1 VADGQVKLFAAMLHG
16 DGLIIAEHCIPD
28 DTNEITQVSDLLG
41 RVDLTGAVV
50 TADASHA
57 QRDTAEYIAR
67 ERGADYLL
75 TVKGN
80 QPRLQ
85 RAIYDKVS
93 ADRGAGPGHVAIDR
107 GHGRIIR
114 SSIWAAGAEGIDFP
128 HAAQVMRIR
137 RDTLDRD
144 GSLLAKEI
152 VHGITTLDAA
162 RGTPDILAALTRGH
176 WGIESVHWIRS
187 PPVPKTRIPAR
198 RATDPRSWPHC
209 ATSPSACSTSPES
222 SR

>member
-1 VADGQVKLFAAMLHG
+1 MLHG

-57 QRDTAEYIAR
+57 QRDTAEYIAG

-85 RAIYDKVS
+85 R
-93 ADRGAGPGHVAIDR
+93 H
-107 GHGRIIR
+107 
-114 SSIWAAGAEGIDFP
+114 
-128 HAAQVMRIR
+128 
-137 RDTLDRD
+137 L
-144 GSLLAKEI
+144 
-152 VHGITTLDAA
+152 
-162 RGTPDILAALTRGH
+162 
-176 WGIESVHWIRS
+176 
-187 PPVPKTRIPAR
+187 
-198 RATDPRSWPHC
+198 
-209 ATSPSACSTSPES
+209 
-222 SR
+222 